1 MGLFSSHSS
10 HSSHHR
16 PTYARSSSHY
26 SRSSSYYKRRPR
38 TGYIN
43 RLLAKLK
50 HLLRE
55 LYYYA
60 RRHPIKVFMLVVMP
74 LISGGVLAKLA
85 AVAGFRLPAV
95 LMGGMGTAGRG
106 YGAYGGYYGSAGYG
120 SAGTGNGLGGL
131 MKVVQ
136 AFM

>member
-10 HSSHHR
+10 SHHR
-16 PTYARSSSHY
+16 PSSARSSSSY
-26 SRSSSYYKRRPR
+26 TRSSSYYKRRPR
-38 TGYIN
+38 SGYIN
-43 RLLAKLK
+43 RILAKLK

-60 RRHPIKVFMLVVMP
+60 RRHPAKVFFLVVMP

-85 AVAGFRLPAV
+85 AIAGVRLPAA
-95 LMGGMGTAGRG
+95 LGGMGTARD

-120 SAGTGNGLGGL
+120 GGSTGLGDGMGGL
-131 MKVVQ
+131 MKIVQ